1 MNDQSKDQPKVPLIV
16 VGVDGSEDAL
26 RAVTFGLR
34 SALRRDGELLL
45 VNAVDDA
52 VLAGSWGVVYDPAV
66 LQRAGQTATETAKEF
81 AIAGGLPEHR
91 IRTDVLLGNSAAV
104 LTRLSEVAD
113 LVVVGRRSASGLERM
128 FVGSTSVAVA
138 GAASC
143 PVVVVSAASN
153 PDPTGSHG
161 VVGVGLESS
170 ASSLATIE
178 RGFEQARLRDAKL
191 QLIHIVQPPMGL
203 FGPKLSPSQLEQQ
216 VVYVRGGIEAMTGE
230 LRGRFPGVE
239 VDIDVAP
246 GTPINDLVN
255 RSATLDLL
263 VLGVHGSGLPGF
275 TLGGLTRGLM
285 AHAKCPLLLTR

>member
-1 MNDQSKDQPKVPLIV
+1 MTEQPKVPLIV

-26 RAVTFGLR
+26 RAVTFGVR
-34 SALRRDGELLL
+34 SALRRDGDLLL

-66 LQRAGQTATETAKEF
+66 LQRAGQAATDTAREF
-81 AIAGGLPEHR
+81 AVTSGLPEHR
-91 IRTDVLLGNSAAV
+91 VRTDVLLGNPAAV

-113 LVVVGRRSASGLERM
+113 LLVVGRRSASGLERM

-143 PVVVVSAASN
+143 PVIVVSAAST
-153 PDPTGSHG
+153 PQPTGQNG

-170 ASSLATIE
+170 AASLSTIQVA
-178 RGFEQARLRDAKL
+178 FEHALMREAKL
-191 QLIHIVQPPMGL
+191 RLIHIVQPPMGL
-203 FGPKLSPSQLEQQ
+203 FGPKMSPAELEQQ
-216 VVYVRGGIEAMTGE
+216 VVYVRGGIEAMIAPLKERYPQVPT
-230 LRGRFPGVE
+230 E
-239 VDIDVAP
+239 VDVTA

-255 RSATLDLL
+255 RSSSLDLL
-263 VLGVHGSGLPGF
+263 VLGVSPSGLPGL

>member
-1 MNDQSKDQPKVPLIV
+1 MTEQKNAPLVV
-16 VGVDGSEDAL
+16 VGVDGSDDAL
-26 RAVTFGLR
+26 RAVTFGVR
-34 SALRRDGELLL
+34 SALRVGGELLL

-66 LQRAGQTATETAKEF
+66 LQRAGQAATESAKAF
-81 AIAGGLPEHR
+81 AMSEGLPQGR

-104 LTRLSEVAD
+104 LTRLSEFAD

-128 FVGSTSVAVA
+128 FVGSTSVAVV

-178 RGFEQARLRDAKL
+178 RGFEQAKLRGARLS
-191 QLIHIVQPPMGL
+191 LIHIVQPPMGL
-203 FGPKLSPSQLEQQ
+203 FGPKLSPSELEQQ
-216 VVYVRGGIEAMTGE
+216 VVYVRGGIEAMTAE
-230 LRGRFPGVE
+230 LRERYPDVE
-239 VDIDVAP
+239 VSIDVAA